1 MEPDRGSFDGLVC
14 ASILPSL
21 KKHWKEEIEHAID
34 KIKLGQPGQR
44 KRTDVD
50 RWFRRMWYISLWRMR
65 NVKGPSV
72 TRD

>member
-65 NVKGPSV
+65 NVKGPNV

>member
-1 MEPDRGSFDGLVC
+1 MGQDRGSFDGLVC

-21 KKHWKEEIEHAID
+21 KKHWKEEIEHEID

-65 NVKGPSV
+65 NVKGPKI